1 MMALSSLLVGV
12 LLLLLLFAVA
22 VKGWLAS
29 RVAPELT
36 GGVDETGQ
44 EACPPEFAS
53 KIFSQDDWT
62 YVRGMKSTRLEKLFR
77 KERRSVALVWVRQAS
92 SGIRR
97 IMREHRAAARQS
109 SNLEPATELKIFLQF
124 AALLTICGA
133 MRVGIHLAGPQW
145 VGGPARFAQNLVQ
158 QIAEAERAFELAT
171 REHKMDAM
179 SSL

>member
-36 GGVDETGQ
+36 GSVDETGQ
-44 EACPPEFAS
+44 EACPPEFVS

-62 YVRGMKSTRLEKLFR
+62 YVRGMKSIRLEKLFR

-97 IMREHRAAARQS
+97 VMRES
-109 SNLEPATELKIFLQF
+109 SSLEPATELKIFLQF

-145 VGGPARFAQNLVQ
+145 VGGLARFAQNLVQ

>member
-36 GGVDETGQ
+36 GSVDETGQ
-44 EACPPEFAS
+44 EACPPEFVS

-62 YVRGMKSTRLEKLFR
+62 YVRGMKSIRLEKLFR

-97 IMREHRAAARQS
+97 VMREHRAAARQS
-109 SNLEPATELKIFLQF
+109 SSLEPATELKIFLQF

-145 VGGPARFAQNLVQ
+145 VGGLARFAQNLVQ

>member
-36 GGVDETGQ
+36 GSVDETGQ
-44 EACPPEFAS
+44 EACPPEFVS

-62 YVRGMKSTRLEKLFR
+62 YVRGMKSIRLEELFR